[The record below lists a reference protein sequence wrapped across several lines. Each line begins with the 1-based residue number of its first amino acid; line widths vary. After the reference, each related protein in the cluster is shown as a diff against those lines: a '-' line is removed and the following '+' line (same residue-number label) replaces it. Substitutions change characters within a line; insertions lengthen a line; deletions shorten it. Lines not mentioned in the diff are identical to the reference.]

1 MAVTYPASKG
11 TAIANT
17 VFGTT
22 ALAANDLASQIIES
36 YSFNVTSEK
45 LEIKGNN
52 GAVIGVWYHNQT
64 TTFTFSAL
72 FLSSGFI
79 TADEISE
86 TMTIPYQGSTAVVII
101 DQISENRAQN
111 DVVKR
116 TFNATLYPAVTLS

>member
-1 MAVTYPASKG
+1 MATYPNSKG

-22 ALAANDLASQIIES
+22 AVAANDLASQIIEN
-36 YSFNVTSEK
+36 YTFNITSEK

-52 GAVIGVWYHNQT
+52 GAVVGVWYYNQT

-72 FLSSGFI
+72 FLSSGFV
-79 TADEISE
+79 TADEVSE
-86 TMTIPYQGSTAVVII
+86 TMTIPYQGSTAVVCI
-101 DQISENRAQN
+101 DQISENRVQN

-116 TFNATLYPAVTLS
+116 TFNCTLYPAVTLA